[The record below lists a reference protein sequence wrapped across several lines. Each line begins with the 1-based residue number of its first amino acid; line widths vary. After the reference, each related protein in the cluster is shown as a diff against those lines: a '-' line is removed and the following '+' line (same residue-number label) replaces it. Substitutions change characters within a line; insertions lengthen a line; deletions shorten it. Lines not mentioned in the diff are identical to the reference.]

1 MQPDSKAAEQ
11 SKTESAEGLRQD
23 GLAIDCIF
31 GVRIEGRPTSNA
43 DNLYLLMRPIPFAPM
58 PAR

>member
-11 SKTESAEGLRQD
+11 RKTESAKGLRQD

-43 DNLYLLMRPIPFAPM
+43 DLIMRSYPFCTHAS
-58 PAR
+58 AVT